1 MPGLHIFKKDYWSNS
16 MAEIRQLSKKIVLLG
31 DPSVGKTS
39 LARKFVFDIF
49 DDKYI
54 STLGTKISKK
64 QIVYE
69 KLFNDTNV
77 WLTMLV
83 WDVMGQHDFA
93 QFREVAY
100 TGCMGGIIVCD
111 ITRKETIENWLYWKD
126 SLFKSV
132 GEVPIVVLGNKID
145 LADDHEPEV
154 EIVKKITTENNLT
167 LFLTSAKTGENVDKA
182 FHLLGQNILKLD
194 YKLL

>member
-1 MPGLHIFKKDYWSNS
+1 MT
-16 MAEIRQLSKKIVLLG
+16 EIIQLSKKIVLLG

-54 STLGTKISKK
+54 TTLGTKISKK

-69 KLFNDTNV
+69 KLVNDATIS
-77 WLTMLV
+77 LTMLV

-100 TGCMGGIIVCD
+100 TGCMGGIVVCD
-111 ITRKETIENWLYWKD
+111 ITRKETIENWLYWRD

-145 LADDHEPEV
+145 LAENHEPEV
-154 EIVKKITTENNLT
+154 VMVKKITTENNLIS
-167 LFLTSAKTGENVDKA
+167 FFTSAKTGENVDNA
-182 FHLLGQNILKLD
+182 FYLLGQNILKKD
-194 YKLL
+194 YKL